1 LALNCQE
8 VFGVKAKV
16 ILLRMGNAMEFFVND
31 EVFVAAS
38 HEPVIHVD
46 RDRCD
51 GCGMC
56 IDTCPTNALEIVP
69 NKNRPGRKIVF
80 VHPKLC
86 KGCGVCQATC
96 PKEALFLPG
105 LSPENLRTYISKAVD
120 AASVAVEG

>member
-1 LALNCQE
+1 LVLFQE
-8 VFGVKAKV
+8 VTGVKI
-16 ILLRMGNAMEFFVND
+16 ILLHMENVMKFFVND
-31 EVFVAAS
+31 EMFAAAS
-38 HEPVIHVD
+38 HDQVIHVD

-51 GCGMC
+51 GCAMC

-69 NKNRPGRKIVF
+69 NRNRPGKKVVF

-105 LSPENLRTYISKAVD
+105 LSPEDIRAFISQAVD
-120 AASVAVEG
+120 AASAAVER